1 MTDREKVD
9 RLIEILGKIKY
20 EMKGDCKPCVAV
32 KLVRARTLLN
42 NLFESYERFLD

>member
-9 RLIEILGKIKY
+9 RLIEILGKVKLD
-20 EMKGDCKPCVAV
+20 MKGDCKPCVAV

-42 NLFESYERFLD
+42 NVYESYERYLD